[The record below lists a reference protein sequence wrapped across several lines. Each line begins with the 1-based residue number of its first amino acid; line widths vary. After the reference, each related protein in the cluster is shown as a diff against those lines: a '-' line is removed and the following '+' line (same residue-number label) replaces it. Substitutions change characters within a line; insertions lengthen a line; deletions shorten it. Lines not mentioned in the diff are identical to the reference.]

1 MRFYQ
6 LKEAMKSF
14 LHIICILGFI
24 SSLLGQ
30 PLSNKFILFDA
41 IIITNEGKIDHRV
54 NLFQLSDS
62 AIIITNASLKK
73 SELLNHDFG
82 SNRMIRIEN
91 IKTIKIR
98 RKGAIRRGFT
108 MGAMTG
114 VLIPVYYSI
123 ETIGDEDHMPANEYI
138 FFTVS
143 TVTVA
148 TLIGGAI
155 GSKHAYYP
163 IEHDYVN
170 FQKFRAELERFT
182 IVDNYLLE

>member
-1 MRFYQ
+1 MQ
-6 LKEAMKSF
+6 SF

-41 IIITNEGKIDHRV
+41 IIITNEGKIDHKV

-62 AIIITNASLKK
+62 AIFITNSSLKK
-73 SELLNHDFG
+73 SHLLNHDFG

-114 VLIPVYYSI
+114 VLIPF
-123 ETIGDEDHMPANEYI
+123 TILLKQLAMKTTCLQMSI
-138 FFTVS
+138 FFYCFYRNS
-143 TVTVA
+143 CNFNR
-148 TLIGGAI
+148 
-155 GSKHAYYP
+155 GS
-163 IEHDYVN
+163 N
-170 FQKFRAELERFT
+170 W
-182 IVDNYLLE
+182 

>member
-1 MRFYQ
+1 MRY
-6 LKEAMKSF
+6 L
-14 LHIICILGFI
+14 LHIIFILGFI

-30 PLSNKFILFDA
+30 PLSNKVILFDA
-41 IIITNEGKIDHRV
+41 IVITNDGKIDHRV

-62 AIIITNASLKK
+62 AIFITNSSLKK
-73 SELLNHDFG
+73 SELLNHDFS

-98 RKGAIRRGFT
+98 RKGAVRRGFS

-114 VLIPVYYSI
+114 VLIPLCYSI
-123 ETIGDEDHMPANEYI
+123 ETIGVEDHMPANEYI
-138 FFTVS
+138 FFTVF

-163 IEHDYVN
+163 IKYDYVN

-182 IVDNYLLE
+182 IVDNYILE